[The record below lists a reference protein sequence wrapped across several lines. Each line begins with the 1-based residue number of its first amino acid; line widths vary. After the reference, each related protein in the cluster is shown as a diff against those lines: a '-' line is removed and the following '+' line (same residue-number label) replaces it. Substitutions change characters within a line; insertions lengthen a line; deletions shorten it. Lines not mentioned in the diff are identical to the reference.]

1 MPVHVKI
8 CGITRLEDAQATV
21 ASGANAI
28 GFILWEQ
35 STRFIPPAKIKKI
48 VQSLPPFVHAVGVY
62 VNPERAWVEESC
74 ALGDLSLLQFHGD
87 ETPEFCNQ
95 FKLPYIKAFRVRKEL
110 DLLQCAKR
118 FASARGLLLDA
129 YQPDMPGGTGSVF
142 DWKLIPAALPV
153 PWVLSGG
160 LHPENI
166 AEAIRCVHPSSVD
179 VSSGV
184 ELAPGIKD
192 INKIAAFMQGVRV
205 CENL

>member
-8 CGITRLEDAQATV
+8 CGITRLEDAQAAV
-21 ASGANAI
+21 ASGANAV

-35 STRFIPPAKIKKI
+35 SARFIPPARIKEI

-62 VNPERAWVEESC
+62 VNPEKAWVEESC
-74 ALGDLSLLQFHGD
+74 ALANLSLLQFHGD
-87 ETPEFCNQ
+87 ETPEFCGQ
-95 FKLPYIKAFRVRKEL
+95 FHLPYIKAFRVRKEL
-110 DLLQCAKR
+110 DLLQCAQR

-129 YQPDMPGGTGSVF
+129 YQPGMPGGTGSVF

-166 AEAIRCVHPSSVD
+166 VEAIRCTHPSAVD

-184 ELAPGIKD
+184 ERAPGIKD

-205 CENL
+205 GENL